1 MMTGDAR
8 KALLYTGMFLVISIS
23 FRHPAYRF
31 CTFRFCR
38 GRADFFI
45 RRNRMADLS
54 VRISM
59 MKIPAIQIQK
69 RIVQRQEG
77 VSLLTDRVK
86 SFIQSEDAADML
98 IASEEGWSEAVPR
111 KFPATWENREKNR

>member
-1 MMTGDAR
+1 MEKNFRLPVDAR
-8 KALLYTGMFLVISIS
+8 RGSGVFAETALHKA
-23 FRHPAYRF
+23 
-31 CTFRFCR
+31 
-38 GRADFFI
+38 
-45 RRNRMADLS
+45 
-54 VRISM
+54 
-59 MKIPAIQIQK
+59 QQ